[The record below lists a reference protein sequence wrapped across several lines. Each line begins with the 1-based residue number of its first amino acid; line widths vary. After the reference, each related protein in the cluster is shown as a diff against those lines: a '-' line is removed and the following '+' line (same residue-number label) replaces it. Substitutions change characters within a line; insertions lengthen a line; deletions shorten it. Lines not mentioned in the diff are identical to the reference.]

1 MIKITMVSF
10 GMEMYW
16 NRLVTSDRILNAREN
31 SKIFILYQYRIIA
44 QYEDGASDFRLV
56 ER

>member
-10 GMEMYW
+10 GMEIYW